1 VSTVG
6 RGDTLRVVYSTMGN
20 AVFFLSLCKFSAEPE
35 KSLMLLQSASER
47 INTDAR
53 QAEINEAFHKSRIQ
67 CTILLI

>member
-1 VSTVG
+1 
-6 RGDTLRVVYSTMGN
+6 MGN